1 MASTYTLITSQT
13 LSGSAASVTFSSI
26 PSTYTDLVLKIS
38 GRSAGSSIRDMYLQV
53 NSTTA
58 NYSATRL
65 RGYDSTASSSN
76 RTGDS
81 SWIYGVVPG
90 SLIAANIFSSTEYYI
105 PNYAGSANKVC
116 SMVVGEP
123 NSSGTN
129 QVDAVVANLL
139 SNTAAITSLTL
150 TESSG
155 SGFESGSSFY
165 LYGIKN
171 SQENQWINQLR

>member
-1 MASTYTLITSQT
+1 MASSRQLISSQV
-13 LSGSAASVTFSSI
+13 LSSTAASVTFSSI
-26 PSTYTDLVLKIS
+26 PSTYKDLCLRITA
-38 GRSAGSSIRDMYLQV
+38 RSAGSSIRDMYLQV
-53 NSTTA
+53 NSITA

-65 RGYDSTASSSN
+65 RGYDATVSSSN
-76 RTGDS
+76 RTADS

-90 SLIAANIFSSTEYYI
+90 TLIAANTFSSTEYYL
-105 PNYAGSANKVC
+105 PNYNSSANKVC

-155 SGFESGSSFY
+155 SGFEIGSSFY
-165 LYGIKN
+165 LYGLK
-171 SQENQWINQLR
+171 SS